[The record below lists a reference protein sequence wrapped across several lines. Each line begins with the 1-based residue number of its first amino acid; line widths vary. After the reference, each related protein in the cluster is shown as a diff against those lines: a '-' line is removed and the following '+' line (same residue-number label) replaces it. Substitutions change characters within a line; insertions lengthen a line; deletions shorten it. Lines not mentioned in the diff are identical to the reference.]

1 MPVTI
6 QCDDCG
12 LEHTIPDRPDQQ
24 DGGTGC
30 PQCGA
35 RSFTVIRDGLEW
47 HPRCVKGRNGA
58 END

>member
-24 DGGTGC
+24 GGGTGC
-30 PQCGA
+30 PQCGG
-35 RSFTVIRDGLEW
+35 RSFTVRRDELEW
-47 HPRCVKGRNGA
+47 HPRCA
-58 END
+58 EG